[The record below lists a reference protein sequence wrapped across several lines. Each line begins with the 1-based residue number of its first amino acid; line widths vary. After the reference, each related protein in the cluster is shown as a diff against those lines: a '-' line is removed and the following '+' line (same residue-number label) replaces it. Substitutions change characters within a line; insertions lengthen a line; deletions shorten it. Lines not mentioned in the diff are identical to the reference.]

1 MASGK
6 RKILKV
12 TAIVLAVIL
21 SIVAVLCLCGEI
33 ATRVCDRWNPW
44 RPNYDAISEQELTLL
59 LNKETLTSQDYQ
71 LLYEQTGLTQ
81 IGIDRLIAKE
91 QKNEIINIHRDYF
104 ANYKVI
110 DERFA
115 PFTCWEKI
123 NGIVGLVAL
132 EPGDIILTSATH
144 VLGFRYGHSALVVN
158 ENEVIESFAVGSR
171 SDVTMASMIQ
181 DYASFMVLKPKVSEQ
196 TKTQIVEYALDE
208 LMGLPYS
215 LTTGILSK
223 KNQKNPNRTHCAHLV
238 WRAFKQ
244 FGIDL
249 DSNGGKIVKPQDIAN
264 SPHLEVVQI
273 YGFHPEKLWK

>member
-59 LNKETLTSQDYQ
+59 LNKETLTSQNYQ

>member
-59 LNKETLTSQDYQ
+59 LDKETLTSQDYQ

>member
-264 SPHLEVVQI
+264 SPYLEVVQI